1 MNNTITIRLRN
12 YDCDFILEE
21 KENGDIVVQ
30 VPYIVQGENFEDD
43 IDYIDFNDIEIK
55 KGKKE
60 QMVRQFFEEDSPI
73 IVRNGLAYNIET
85 VLFDKCELPE
95 SVEPGPLDN

>member
-12 YDCDFILEE
+12 FDCDFILEE

-30 VPYIVQGENFEDD
+30 VPYVDQDEEGE
-43 IDYIDFNDIEIK
+43 DYVEHNEVEIS

-60 QMVRQFFEEDSPI
+60 EMIRQFFEEDSSV

-85 VLFDKCELPE
+85 VLFDECELPE